1 MNVSLDGWSINIR
14 GAWNPRIFTPE
25 WLIRH
30 IFAEGQEPD
39 PGTQIKVEFPL
50 QSGQPY
56 RYSMA
61 GIRIIPSLS
70 RVVLA
75 PLDHADATLMTLE
88 RAAIALLN
96 TLSHTP
102 ISAFGLNFRFV
113 EEHPED
119 DVLELFRTQADV
131 GRYATTGKAVEEQS
145 LTRRMDVDRS
155 RLAVTV
161 AWGGDEGVVADFN
174 FHRDAAS
181 CEHAVEL
188 LTGTVARDLATATGI
203 LTEVYHF
210 ELVME
215 AAQHE

>member
-1 MNVSLDGWSINIR
+1 MNVNLDGWNLVIL

-30 IFAEGQEPD
+30 VFAGGQEPE
-39 PGTQIKVEFPL
+39 PGTQIGVEFPL

-56 RYSMA
+56 RYSAA

-75 PLDHADATLMTLE
+75 PLDHTDTTLETLE
-88 RAAIALLN
+88 RAAVALLN
-96 TLSHTP
+96 RLSHTP
-102 ISAFGLNFRFV
+102 ISALGINFKFV
-113 EEHPED
+113 EPHPENGI
-119 DVLELFRTQADV
+119 LELFQGNADI
-131 GRYATTGKAVEEQS
+131 GRYAANGNAVEEQS
-145 LTRRMDVDRS
+145 ITRRMDVNRS

-161 AWGGDEGVVADFN
+161 AWGGDEGVVVDFN

-188 LTGTVARDLATATGI
+188 LTGTVATDLATAMGI
-203 LTEVYHF
+203 LTEVYRF

-215 AAQHE
+215 EAQHE